1 MKNSLRFVCGLI
13 LLVTLAISCSTE
25 SNTFINRAYH
35 GTTAHYNGYFNA
47 NELIRLGISSYRTT
61 LKEDYYD
68 ILTIDPI
75 PNEKD
80 VLALYPAIDTAI
92 AKCTKVIQNHSMPS
106 NDRPSKKKEEH
117 NPWIDENWLTVGKA
131 SFYRR
136 DYDAAL
142 KNFRFIKKFYKNDP
156 TLYIAELWIAKTNI
170 ELKNYTEAG
179 FNLEKLDKAIEEEE
193 ARKKATKIVKR
204 ITNKF
209 KLGKKH
215 KEGQPAKFPKKIKF
229 DLYKTKATHAL
240 KTNNKE
246 DAINFLKESL
256 KFAKKRKDKARINFI
271 LGQLLESVNNREE
284 SKYHYSRVLKYN
296 ANYELIFAAK
306 IKRAFMGGSLKLR
319 KELMKMLRDPKNA
332 EFKDQI
338 YYALADMEL
347 QNGNIEGGKVNLTL
361 SAFYS
366 TTNTRQKGM
375 AYEKLGNMSFSE
387 RNYISAQ
394 KYYDSCANVIND
406 EYPNVEGIRI
416 KVVKLADLVQAVETA
431 YFEDSVQRIAQLS
444 EKDRVKFIENVIED
458 TKKAIEIR
466 KKQEARRLLELQ
478 KNKSAD
484 QGGGGVNNWYWNNA
498 KLKASGYDEFRRLW
512 GTDREN
518 EDDWRRSEKIVT
530 ASFNENDSIPLDSAI
545 VKIEVKDTL
554 TVEYLMQNIPLTDS
568 LFAASQQRMVE
579 AYYNAGLIYKDQ
591 LNEKTLA
598 ETQFV
603 TVIDKTFENPYTLLS
618 AFQLYKL
625 FETTNENRANE
636 YKNYILNNYPNS
648 DYANFLR
655 DPDYFIK
662 KKEFDKISRDEYLTV
677 LERYNNELYP
687 LVIFKSDEVI
697 NDGANNIFRAKY
709 MLLKAMSIGMI
720 NEDKAEMKPV
730 LEQIVKEYPETEES
744 KRAEELLS
752 IIEKGVSKNEK
763 VDFTKKSIYEYNEN
777 DSYYLLIFLE
787 EKQNSNNEKGNVVD
801 FNREFFSRLNLKV
814 SSKIFGTS
822 QNVIFVEEFEN
833 EDTVEDY
840 LSTFKSTRKHITKL
854 HNNNIIIISKK
865 NLKTL
870 FETQNLTE
878 YETFSLQYF

>member
-1 MKNSLRFVCGLI
+1 
-13 LLVTLAISCSTE
+13 
-25 SNTFINRAYH
+25 
-35 GTTAHYNGYFNA
+35 
-47 NELIRLGISSYRTT
+47 
-61 LKEDYYD
+61 
-68 ILTIDPI
+68 
-75 PNEKD
+75 
-80 VLALYPAIDTAI
+80 
-92 AKCTKVIQNHSMPS
+92 MPS

-156 TLYIAELWIAKTNI
+156 TLYKAELWIAKTNI

-179 FNLEKLDKAIEEEE
+179 FNLEKLDKAIEEEK
-193 ARKKATKIVKR
+193 ARKKATKLVKR

-209 KLGKKH
+209 IISKKK
-215 KEGQPAKFPKKIKF
+215 KEGEPAKFPKKIKF
-229 DLYKTKATHAL
+229 DLQKTKADLAL

-246 DAINFLKESL
+246 DAISFLKESL
-256 KFAKKRKDKARINFI
+256 KYAKKKQDKARVNFI
-271 LGQLLESVNNREE
+271 LGQLLESVNKREE
-284 SKYHYSRVLKYN
+284 AKYHYSRVLKYN
-296 ANYELIFAAK
+296 SNYELIFAAK

-347 QNGNIEGGKVNLTL
+347 QNGNINEGKVNLTL

-387 RNYISAQ
+387 RNYVTAQ

-406 EYPNVEGIRI
+406 EYPNAEGIRI
-416 KVVKLADLVQAVETA
+416 KVVKLADLVKAVETA
-431 YFEDSVQRIAQLS
+431 YFEDSVQRIAKLS
-444 EKDRVKFIENVIED
+444 EEDRIAFIENVIVE

-478 KNKSAD
+478 KNQAVEQS
-484 QGGGGVNNWYWNNA
+484 GGGVNNWYWNNA

-512 GTDREN
+512 GSDREN
-518 EDDWRRSEKIVT
+518 EDDWRRSQKIVV
-530 ASFNENDSIPLDSAI
+530 ASFTENDSIPLDSTM
-545 VKIEVKDTL
+545 VKKEVKDTL
-554 TVEYLMQNIPLTDS
+554 TVDYLIKRIPLTDS
-568 LFAASQQRMVE
+568 LFAASQQKMVE
-579 AYYNAGLIYKDQ
+579 AYYNAGIIYKDQ
-591 LNEKTLA
+591 LNEKSLA
-598 ETQFV
+598 ETQFL
-603 TVIDKTFENPYTLLS
+603 TVLDKTFENPFTLLS

-625 FETTNENRANE
+625 FEEKDENKANE
-636 YKNYILNNYPNS
+636 YKNYIFNNYPNS

-655 DPDYFIK
+655 DPDFFIK
-662 KKEFDKISRDEYLTV
+662 KKELDKIALDEYLLV

-687 LVIFKSDEVI
+687 LVMLKADNII
-697 NDGANNIFRAKY
+697 NNEKENIFRPKY
-709 MLLKAMSIGMI
+709 MLLKAMSIGMTS
-720 NEDKAEMKPV
+720 EDKTLMKPV
-730 LEQIVKEYPETEES
+730 LELIVEQYPKTEES
-744 KRAEELLS
+744 GRAIELLS
-752 IIEKGVSKNEK
+752 IIEKGVSENKE

-777 DSYYLLIFLE
+777 DSYYLLIFLD

-801 FNREFFSRLNLKV
+801 FDREFFSRLQLKV
-814 SSKIFGTS
+814 SSKIFGGS

-833 EDTVEDY
+833 QETVQDY

-854 HNNNIIIISKK
+854 HNNTIIIISKK

-870 FETQNLTE
+870 FKTQNLSE
-878 YETFSLQYF
+878 YESFAIQYF

>member
-1 MKNSLRFVCGLI
+1 MRNFLRFICGVLI
-13 LLVTLAISCSTE
+13 ILIIVSCSTE
-25 SNTFINRAYH
+25 NNTFINRTYH
-35 GTTAHYNGYFNA
+35 GTTARYNGYFNA
-47 NELIRLGISSYRTT
+47 NELIRLGITSYRTT

-68 ILTIDPI
+68 LLPIDPL

-80 VLALYPAIDTAI
+80 VLSLYPAIDTAI
-92 AKCTKVIQNHSMPS
+92 VKCTKVIQNHSMPS

-156 TLYIAELWIAKTNI
+156 TLYKAELWIAKTNI
-170 ELKNYTEAG
+170 ELKKYTEAG

-193 ARKKATKIVKR
+193 ARKKATKLVKR

-209 KLGKKH
+209 ILSKKK
-215 KEGQPAKFPKKIKF
+215 KEGEPAKFPKKIKF
-229 DLYKTKATHAL
+229 DLQKTKAELAL

-246 DAINFLKESL
+246 DAITFLKESL
-256 KFAKKRKDKARINFI
+256 KFAKKKQDKARVNFI

-284 SKYHYSRVLKYN
+284 AKYHYSRVLKYN
-296 ANYELIFAAK
+296 SNYDLIFAAK

-347 QNGNIEGGKVNLTL
+347 QNGNIEEGKVNLTL

-387 RNYISAQ
+387 RNYVTAQ

-406 EYPNVEGIRI
+406 AYPNAEGIRI
-416 KVVKLADLVQAVETA
+416 KVVKLADLVKAVETA

-444 EKDRVKFIENVIED
+444 EKDRIAFIENVIVE

-478 KNKSAD
+478 KNKGAEQS
-484 QGGGGVNNWYWNNA
+484 GGGVNNWYWNNA

-512 GTDREN
+512 GSDREN
-518 EDDWRRSEKIVT
+518 EDDWRRSQKIVVAT
-530 ASFNENDSIPLDSAI
+530 FTENDSIPIDSVM
-545 VKIEVKDTL
+545 VKKEVKDTL
-554 TVEYLMQNIPLTDS
+554 TVDYLIKRIPLTDS
-568 LFAASQQRMVE
+568 LFAASQQKMVE
-579 AYYNAGLIYKDQ
+579 AYYNAGIIYKDQ
-591 LNEKTLA
+591 LNEKSLA
-598 ETQFV
+598 ETQFL
-603 TVIDKTFENPYTLLS
+603 TVLDKTFENPFTLLS

-625 FETTNENRANE
+625 FEEKEENKANE
-636 YKNYILNNYPNS
+636 YKNYILDNYPNS

-662 KKEFDKISRDEYLTV
+662 KKELDKIALDEYLLV

-687 LVIFKSDEVI
+687 LVILK
-697 NDGANNIFRAKY
+697 ANNIINNETENIFRPKY
-709 MLLKAMSIGMI
+709 ILLKAMSIGMTS
-720 NEDKAEMKPV
+720 EDKSKMKPV
-730 LEQIVKEYPETEES
+730 LELIVQNYPKTEES
-744 KRAEELLS
+744 ERALELLS
-752 IIEKGVSKNEK
+752 IIEKGVSENKE

-777 DSYYLLIFLE
+777 DSYYLLIFLD

-801 FNREFFSRLNLKV
+801 FDREFFSRLKLKV
-814 SSKIFGTS
+814 SSKIFGGS

-833 EDTVEDY
+833 QEIVQEY

-854 HNNNIIIISKK
+854 HNNTIIIISKK

-870 FETQNLTE
+870 FETQNLSE
-878 YETFSLQYF
+878 YETFSIQYF

>member
-1 MKNSLRFVCGLI
+1 MRNFLRFVCGVLLI
-13 LLVTLAISCSTE
+13 LIIVSCSTE
-25 SNTFINRAYH
+25 SNTFINRTYH
-35 GTTAHYNGYFNA
+35 GTTARYNGYFNA
-47 NELIRLGISSYRTT
+47 NELIRLGITSYRTT

-68 ILTIDPI
+68 LLPIDPL

-80 VLALYPAIDTAI
+80 VLSLYPAIDTAI

-117 NPWIDENWLTVGKA
+117 NPWIDENWLTVGKS

-156 TLYIAELWIAKTNI
+156 TLYKAELWIAKTNI

-193 ARKKATKIVKR
+193 ARKKATKLVKR

-209 KLGKKH
+209 IISKKK
-215 KEGQPAKFPKKIKF
+215 KEGEPAKFPKKIKF
-229 DLYKTKATHAL
+229 DLQKTKADLAL

-246 DAINFLKESL
+246 DAISFLKESL
-256 KFAKKRKDKARINFI
+256 KYAKKKQDKARVNFI
-271 LGQLLESVNNREE
+271 LGQLLESVNKREE
-284 SKYHYSRVLKYN
+284 AKYHYSRVLKYN
-296 ANYELIFAAK
+296 SNYELIFAAK

-347 QNGNIEGGKVNLTL
+347 QNGNINEGKVNLTL

-387 RNYISAQ
+387 RNYVTAQ

-406 EYPNVEGIRI
+406 EYPNAEGIRI
-416 KVVKLADLVQAVETA
+416 KVVKLADLVKAVETA
-431 YFEDSVQRIAQLS
+431 YFEDSVQRIAKLS
-444 EKDRVKFIENVIED
+444 EKDRIAFIENVIVE

-478 KNKSAD
+478 KNQAVEQS
-484 QGGGGVNNWYWNNA
+484 GGGVNNWYWNNA

-512 GTDREN
+512 GSDREN
-518 EDDWRRSEKIVT
+518 EDDWRRSQKIVV
-530 ASFNENDSIPLDSAI
+530 ASFTENDSIPLDSAM
-545 VKIEVKDTL
+545 VKKEVKDTL
-554 TVEYLMQNIPLTDS
+554 TVDYLIKRIPLTDS
-568 LFAASQQRMVE
+568 LFAASQQKMVE
-579 AYYNAGLIYKDQ
+579 AYYNAGIIYKDQ
-591 LNEKTLA
+591 LNEKSLA
-598 ETQFV
+598 ETQFL
-603 TVIDKTFENPYTLLS
+603 TVLDKTFENPFTLLS

-625 FETTNENRANE
+625 FEEKDENKANE
-636 YKNYILNNYPNS
+636 YKNYIFNNYPNS

-655 DPDYFIK
+655 DPDFFIK
-662 KKEFDKISRDEYLTV
+662 KKELDKIALDEYLLV

-687 LVIFKSDEVI
+687 LVMLKADNIINNEKENIFKP
-697 NDGANNIFRAKY
+697 KY
-709 MLLKAMSIGMI
+709 MLLKAMSIGMTS
-720 NEDKAEMKPV
+720 EDKTLMKPL
-730 LEQIVKEYPETEES
+730 LELIVEQYPKTEES
-744 KRAEELLS
+744 ERAIELLS
-752 IIEKGVSKNEK
+752 IIEKGVSENKE

-777 DSYYLLIFLE
+777 DSYYLLIFLD

-801 FNREFFSRLNLKV
+801 FDREFFSRLQLKV
-814 SSKIFGTS
+814 SSKIFGGS

-833 EDTVEDY
+833 QETVQDY

-870 FETQNLTE
+870 FKTQNLSE
-878 YETFSLQYF
+878 YESFAIQYF

>member
-1 MKNSLRFVCGLI
+1 MRNFLRFVYGV
-13 LLVTLAISCSTE
+13 LLTTTLFSCSTE
-25 SNTFINRAYH
+25 NNTFINRTYH
-35 GTTAHYNGYFNA
+35 GTSARYNGYFNA
-47 NELIRLGISSYRTT
+47 NELIRLGITSYRTT

-68 ILTIDPI
+68 LLPIDPL

-80 VLALYPAIDTAI
+80 VLSLYPAIDTAI

-156 TLYIAELWIAKTNI
+156 TLYKAELWIAKTNI

-193 ARKKATKIVKR
+193 ARKKATKLVKR

-209 KLGKKH
+209 ILSKKK
-215 KEGQPAKFPKKIKF
+215 KEGEPAKFPKKIKF
-229 DLYKTKATHAL
+229 DLHKTKAELAL
-240 KTNNKE
+240 NTNNKE
-246 DAINFLKESL
+246 DAITFLKESL
-256 KFAKKRKDKARINFI
+256 KCARTKQDKARVNFI

-284 SKYHYSRVLKYN
+284 AKYHYSRVLKYN
-296 ANYELIFAAK
+296 SNYELIFAAK

-387 RNYISAQ
+387 RNYVTAQ

-406 EYPNVEGIRI
+406 TYPNAEGIRI
-416 KVVKLADLVQAVETA
+416 KVVKLADLVKAVETA

-444 EKDRVKFIENVIED
+444 EKDRITFIENVIVE

-466 KKQEARRLLELQ
+466 KQQEARRLLELQ
-478 KNKSAD
+478 KNKGVEQS
-484 QGGGGVNNWYWNNA
+484 GGGVNNWYWNNA

-512 GTDREN
+512 GSDREN
-518 EDDWRRSEKIVT
+518 EDDWRRSQKIVVAT
-530 ASFNENDSIPLDSAI
+530 FTENDSIPMDSAM
-545 VKIEVKDTL
+545 VKKEVKDTL
-554 TVEYLMQNIPLTDS
+554 TVDYLIKRIPLTDS
-568 LFAASQQRMVE
+568 LFAASQQKMVE
-579 AYYNAGLIYKDQ
+579 AYYNAGIIYKDQ
-591 LNEKTLA
+591 LNEKSLA
-598 ETQFV
+598 ETQFL
-603 TVIDKTFENPYTLLS
+603 TVLEKTFKNPFTLLS

-625 FETTNENRANE
+625 FEEKEESKANE

-648 DYANFLR
+648 DYTYFLR

-662 KKEFDKISRDEYLTV
+662 KKELDKIALDEYLLV

-687 LVIFKSDEVI
+687 LVILKADNVI
-697 NDGANNIFRAKY
+697 NNERKNIFRPKY
-709 MLLKAMSIGMI
+709 MLLKAMSIGMT
-720 NEDKAEMKPV
+720 NDDKTQMESV
-730 LEQIVKEYPETEES
+730 LELIVKQYPKTEES
-744 KRAEELLS
+744 ERALELLS
-752 IIEKGVSKNEK
+752 IIEKGVSENKE

-777 DSYYLLIFLE
+777 DSYYLLIFLD

-801 FNREFFSRLNLKV
+801 FDREFFSRLKLKV
-814 SSKIFGTS
+814 SSKIFGGS

-833 EDTVEDY
+833 QETVQEY

-854 HNNNIIIISKK
+854 HNNTIIIISKK

-870 FETQNLTE
+870 FETQNLSE
-878 YETFSLQYF
+878 YETFSIQNF

>member
-215 KEGQPAKFPKKIKF
+215 KEGRPAKFPKKIIF

-284 SKYHYSRVLKYN
+284 AKYHYSRVLKYN

-484 QGGGGVNNWYWNNA
+484 QGVGGVNNWYWNNA

-554 TVEYLMQNIPLTDS
+554 TVEHLMKNVPLTDS
-568 LFAASQQRMVE
+568 LFAVSQQRMVE

-598 ETQFV
+598 ETQFI

-662 KKEFDKISRDEYLTV
+662 KKEIDKISRDEYLTV

-709 MLLKAMSIGMI
+709 MLLKAMSIGMM

>member
-1 MKNSLRFVCGLI
+1 MRNFLRFVCGVLLI
-13 LLVTLAISCSTE
+13 LIIVSCSTE
-25 SNTFINRAYH
+25 NNTFINRTYH
-35 GTTAHYNGYFNA
+35 GTTARYNGYFNA
-47 NELIRLGISSYRTT
+47 NELIRLGITSYRTT

-68 ILTIDPI
+68 LLPIDPL

-80 VLALYPAIDTAI
+80 VLSLYPAIDTAI

-156 TLYIAELWIAKTNI
+156 TLYKAELWIAKTNI

-193 ARKKATKIVKR
+193 ARKKATKLVKR

-209 KLGKKH
+209 IISKKK
-215 KEGQPAKFPKKIKF
+215 KEGEPAKFPKKIKF
-229 DLYKTKATHAL
+229 DLQKTKANLAL

-246 DAINFLKESL
+246 DAISFLKESL
-256 KFAKKRKDKARINFI
+256 KYAKKKQDKARVNFI
-271 LGQLLESVNNREE
+271 LGQLLESVNKREE
-284 SKYHYSRVLKYN
+284 AKYHYSRVLKYN
-296 ANYELIFAAK
+296 SNYELIFAAK

-347 QNGNIEGGKVNLTL
+347 QNGNINEGKVNLTL

-387 RNYISAQ
+387 RNYVTAQ

-406 EYPNVEGIRI
+406 EYPNAEGIRI
-416 KVVKLADLVQAVETA
+416 KVVKLADLVKAVETA
-431 YFEDSVQRIAQLS
+431 YFEDSVQRIAKLS
-444 EKDRVKFIENVIED
+444 EEDRIAFIENVIVE

-478 KNKSAD
+478 KNQAVEQS
-484 QGGGGVNNWYWNNA
+484 GGGVNNWYWNNA

-512 GTDREN
+512 GSDREN
-518 EDDWRRSEKIVT
+518 EDDWRRSQKIVV
-530 ASFNENDSIPLDSAI
+530 ASFTENDSIPLDSVM
-545 VKIEVKDTL
+545 VKKEVKDTL
-554 TVEYLMQNIPLTDS
+554 TVDYLIKRIPLTDS
-568 LFAASQQRMVE
+568 LFAASQQKMVE
-579 AYYNAGLIYKDQ
+579 AYYNAGIIYKDQ
-591 LNEKTLA
+591 LNEKSLA
-598 ETQFV
+598 ETQFL
-603 TVIDKTFENPYTLLS
+603 TVLDKTFENPFTLLS

-625 FETTNENRANE
+625 FEEKDENKANE
-636 YKNYILNNYPNS
+636 YKNYIFNNYPNS

-655 DPDYFIK
+655 DPDFFIK
-662 KKEFDKISRDEYLTV
+662 KKELDKIALDEYLLV

-687 LVIFKSDEVI
+687 LVMLKADNII
-697 NDGANNIFRAKY
+697 NNEKENIFRPKY
-709 MLLKAMSIGMI
+709 MLLKAMSIGMTS
-720 NEDKAEMKPV
+720 EDKTLMKPV
-730 LEQIVKEYPETEES
+730 LELIVEQYPKTEES
-744 KRAEELLS
+744 ERAIELLS
-752 IIEKGVSKNEK
+752 IIEKGVSENKE

-777 DSYYLLIFLE
+777 DSYYLLIFLD

-801 FNREFFSRLNLKV
+801 FDREFFSRLQLKV
-814 SSKIFGTS
+814 SSKIFGGS

-833 EDTVEDY
+833 QETVQDY

-854 HNNNIIIISKK
+854 HNNTIIIISKK

-870 FETQNLTE
+870 FKTQNLSE
-878 YETFSLQYF
+878 YESFAIQYF

>member
-1 MKNSLRFVCGLI
+1 MRNFLRFVCGVLLI
-13 LLVTLAISCSTE
+13 LIIVSCSTE
-25 SNTFINRAYH
+25 NNTFINRTYH
-35 GTTAHYNGYFNA
+35 GTTARYNGYFNA
-47 NELIRLGISSYRTT
+47 NELIRLGITSYRTT

-68 ILTIDPI
+68 LLPIDPL

-80 VLALYPAIDTAI
+80 VLSLYPAIDTAI

-156 TLYIAELWIAKTNI
+156 TLYKAELWIAKTNI

-193 ARKKATKIVKR
+193 ARKKATKLVKR

-209 KLGKKH
+209 IISKKK
-215 KEGQPAKFPKKIKF
+215 KEGEPAKFPKKIKF
-229 DLYKTKATHAL
+229 DLQKTKADLAL

-246 DAINFLKESL
+246 DAISFLKESL
-256 KFAKKRKDKARINFI
+256 KYAKKKQDKARVNFI
-271 LGQLLESVNNREE
+271 LGQLLESVNKREE
-284 SKYHYSRVLKYN
+284 AKYHYSRVLKYN
-296 ANYELIFAAK
+296 SNYELIFAAK

-347 QNGNIEGGKVNLTL
+347 QNGNINEGKVNLTL

-387 RNYISAQ
+387 RNYVTAQ

-406 EYPNVEGIRI
+406 EYPNAEGIRI
-416 KVVKLADLVQAVETA
+416 KVVKLADLVKAVETA
-431 YFEDSVQRIAQLS
+431 YFEDSVQRIAKLS
-444 EKDRVKFIENVIED
+444 EEDRIAFIENVIVE

-478 KNKSAD
+478 KNQAVEQS
-484 QGGGGVNNWYWNNA
+484 GGGVNNWYWNNA

-512 GTDREN
+512 GSDREN
-518 EDDWRRSEKIVT
+518 EDDWRRSQKIVV
-530 ASFNENDSIPLDSAI
+530 ASFTENDSIPLDSAM
-545 VKIEVKDTL
+545 VKKEVKDTL
-554 TVEYLMQNIPLTDS
+554 TFDYLIKRIPLTDS
-568 LFAASQQRMVE
+568 LFAASQQKMVE
-579 AYYNAGLIYKDQ
+579 AYYNAGIIYKDQ
-591 LNEKTLA
+591 LNEKSLA
-598 ETQFV
+598 ETQFL
-603 TVIDKTFENPYTLLS
+603 TVLDKTFENPFTLLS

-625 FETTNENRANE
+625 FEEKDENKANE
-636 YKNYILNNYPNS
+636 YKNYIFNNYPNS

-655 DPDYFIK
+655 DPDFFIK
-662 KKEFDKISRDEYLTV
+662 KKELDKIALDEYLLV

-687 LVIFKSDEVI
+687 LVMLKADNII
-697 NDGANNIFRAKY
+697 NNEKENIFRPKY
-709 MLLKAMSIGMI
+709 MLLKAMSIGMTS
-720 NEDKAEMKPV
+720 EDKTLMKPL
-730 LEQIVKEYPETEES
+730 LELIVEQYPKTEES
-744 KRAEELLS
+744 ERAIELLS
-752 IIEKGVSKNEK
+752 IIEKGVSENKE

-777 DSYYLLIFLE
+777 DSYYLLIFLD

-801 FNREFFSRLNLKV
+801 FDREFFSRLQLKV
-814 SSKIFGTS
+814 SSKIFGGS

-833 EDTVEDY
+833 QETVQDY

-870 FETQNLTE
+870 FKTQNLSE
-878 YETFSLQYF
+878 YESFAIQYF

>member
-1 MKNSLRFVCGLI
+1 MRNFLRFVCGVLLI
-13 LLVTLAISCSTE
+13 LIIVSCSTE
-25 SNTFINRAYH
+25 NNTFINRTYH
-35 GTTAHYNGYFNA
+35 GTTARYNGYFNA
-47 NELIRLGISSYRTT
+47 NELIRLGITSYRTT

-68 ILTIDPI
+68 LLPIDPL

-80 VLALYPAIDTAI
+80 VLSLYPAIDTAI

-156 TLYIAELWIAKTNI
+156 TLYKAELWIAKTNI

-193 ARKKATKIVKR
+193 ARKKATKLVKR

-209 KLGKKH
+209 IISKKK
-215 KEGQPAKFPKKIKF
+215 KEGEPAKFPKKIKF
-229 DLYKTKATHAL
+229 DLQKTKANLAL

-246 DAINFLKESL
+246 DAISFLKESL
-256 KFAKKRKDKARINFI
+256 KYAKKKQDKARVNFI
-271 LGQLLESVNNREE
+271 LGQLLESVNKREE
-284 SKYHYSRVLKYN
+284 AKYHYSRVLKYN
-296 ANYELIFAAK
+296 SNYELIFAAK

-347 QNGNIEGGKVNLTL
+347 QNGNINEGKVNLTL

-387 RNYISAQ
+387 RNYVTAQ

-406 EYPNVEGIRI
+406 EYPNAEGIRI
-416 KVVKLADLVQAVETA
+416 KVVKLADLVKAVETA
-431 YFEDSVQRIAQLS
+431 YFEDSVQRIAKLS
-444 EKDRVKFIENVIED
+444 EEDRIAFIENVIVE

-478 KNKSAD
+478 KNQAVEQS
-484 QGGGGVNNWYWNNA
+484 GGGVNNWYWNNA

-512 GTDREN
+512 GSDREN
-518 EDDWRRSEKIVT
+518 EDDWRRSQKIVV
-530 ASFNENDSIPLDSAI
+530 ASFTENDSIPLDSAM
-545 VKIEVKDTL
+545 VKKEVKDTL
-554 TVEYLMQNIPLTDS
+554 TVDYLIKRIPLTDS
-568 LFAASQQRMVE
+568 LFAASQQKMVE
-579 AYYNAGLIYKDQ
+579 AYYNAGIIYKDQ
-591 LNEKTLA
+591 LNEKSLA
-598 ETQFV
+598 ETQFL
-603 TVIDKTFENPYTLLS
+603 TVLDKTFENPFTLLS

-625 FETTNENRANE
+625 FEEKDENKANE
-636 YKNYILNNYPNS
+636 YKNYIFNNYPNS

-655 DPDYFIK
+655 DPDFFIK
-662 KKEFDKISRDEYLTV
+662 KKELDKIALDEYLLV

-687 LVIFKSDEVI
+687 LVMLKADNII
-697 NDGANNIFRAKY
+697 NNEKENIFRPKY
-709 MLLKAMSIGMI
+709 MLLKAMSIGMTS
-720 NEDKAEMKPV
+720 EDKTLMKPV
-730 LEQIVKEYPETEES
+730 LELIVEQYPKTEES
-744 KRAEELLS
+744 ERAIELLS
-752 IIEKGVSKNEK
+752 IIEKGVSENKE

-777 DSYYLLIFLE
+777 DSYYLLIFLD

-801 FNREFFSRLNLKV
+801 FDREFFSRLQLKV
-814 SSKIFGTS
+814 SSKIFGGS

-833 EDTVEDY
+833 QETVQDY

-854 HNNNIIIISKK
+854 HNNTIIIISKK

-870 FETQNLTE
+870 FKTQNLSE
-878 YETFSLQYF
+878 YESFAIQYF

>member
-1 MKNSLRFVCGLI
+1 MRNFLRFVCGVLLI
-13 LLVTLAISCSTE
+13 LIIVSCSTE
-25 SNTFINRAYH
+25 SNTFINRTYH
-35 GTTAHYNGYFNA
+35 GTTARYNGYFNA
-47 NELIRLGISSYRTT
+47 NELIRLGITSYRTT

-68 ILTIDPI
+68 LLPIDPL

-80 VLALYPAIDTAI
+80 VLSLYPAIDTAI

-156 TLYIAELWIAKTNI
+156 TLYKAELWIAKTNI

-193 ARKKATKIVKR
+193 ARKKATKLVKR

-209 KLGKKH
+209 IISKKK
-215 KEGQPAKFPKKIKF
+215 KEGEPAKFPKKIKF
-229 DLYKTKATHAL
+229 DLQKTKADLAL

-246 DAINFLKESL
+246 DAISFLKESL
-256 KFAKKRKDKARINFI
+256 KYAKKKQDKARVNFI
-271 LGQLLESVNNREE
+271 LGQLLESVNKREE
-284 SKYHYSRVLKYN
+284 AKYHYSRVLKYN
-296 ANYELIFAAK
+296 SNYELIFAAK

-347 QNGNIEGGKVNLTL
+347 QNGNINEGKVNLTL

-387 RNYISAQ
+387 RNYVTAQ

-406 EYPNVEGIRI
+406 EYPNAEGIRI
-416 KVVKLADLVQAVETA
+416 KVVKLADLVKAVETA
-431 YFEDSVQRIAQLS
+431 YFEDSVQRIAKLS
-444 EKDRVKFIENVIED
+444 EKDRIAFIENVIVE

-478 KNKSAD
+478 KNQAVEQS
-484 QGGGGVNNWYWNNA
+484 GGGVNNWYWNNA

-512 GTDREN
+512 GSDREN
-518 EDDWRRSEKIVT
+518 EDDWRRSQKIVV
-530 ASFNENDSIPLDSAI
+530 ASFTENDSIPLDSAM
-545 VKIEVKDTL
+545 VKKEVKDTL
-554 TVEYLMQNIPLTDS
+554 TVDYLIKRIPLTDS
-568 LFAASQQRMVE
+568 LFAASQQKMVE
-579 AYYNAGLIYKDQ
+579 AYYNAGIIYKDQ
-591 LNEKTLA
+591 LNEKSLA
-598 ETQFV
+598 ETQFL
-603 TVIDKTFENPYTLLS
+603 TVLDKTFENPFTLLS

-625 FETTNENRANE
+625 FEEKDENKANE
-636 YKNYILNNYPNS
+636 YKNYIFNNYPNS

-655 DPDYFIK
+655 DPDFFIK
-662 KKEFDKISRDEYLTV
+662 KKELDKIALDEYLLV

-687 LVIFKSDEVI
+687 LVMLKADNIINNEKENIFKP
-697 NDGANNIFRAKY
+697 KY
-709 MLLKAMSIGMI
+709 MLLKAMSIGMTS
-720 NEDKAEMKPV
+720 EDKTLMKPL
-730 LEQIVKEYPETEES
+730 LELIVEQYPKTEES
-744 KRAEELLS
+744 ERAIELLS
-752 IIEKGVSKNEK
+752 IIEKGVSENKE

-777 DSYYLLIFLE
+777 DSYYLLIFLD

-801 FNREFFSRLNLKV
+801 FDREFFSRLQLKV
-814 SSKIFGTS
+814 SSKIFGGS

-833 EDTVEDY
+833 QETVQDY

-870 FETQNLTE
+870 FKTQNLSE
-878 YETFSLQYF
+878 YESFAIQYF

>member
-1 MKNSLRFVCGLI
+1 MRNFLRFVCGVLLI
-13 LLVTLAISCSTE
+13 LIIVSCSTE
-25 SNTFINRAYH
+25 SNTFINRTYH
-35 GTTAHYNGYFNA
+35 GTTARYNGYFNA
-47 NELIRLGISSYRTT
+47 NELIRLGITSYRTT

-68 ILTIDPI
+68 LLPIDPL

-80 VLALYPAIDTAI
+80 VLSLYPAIDTAI

-117 NPWIDENWLTVGKA
+117 NPWIDENWLTVGKS

-156 TLYIAELWIAKTNI
+156 TLYKAELWIAKTNI

-193 ARKKATKIVKR
+193 ARKKATKLVKR

-209 KLGKKH
+209 IISKKK
-215 KEGQPAKFPKKIKF
+215 KEGEPAKFPKKIKF
-229 DLYKTKATHAL
+229 DLQKTKADLAL

-246 DAINFLKESL
+246 DAISFLKESL
-256 KFAKKRKDKARINFI
+256 KYAKKKQDKARVNFI
-271 LGQLLESVNNREE
+271 LGQLLESVNKREE
-284 SKYHYSRVLKYN
+284 AKYHYSRVLKYN
-296 ANYELIFAAK
+296 SNYELIFAAK

-347 QNGNIEGGKVNLTL
+347 QNGNINEGKVNLTL

-387 RNYISAQ
+387 RNYVTAQ

-406 EYPNVEGIRI
+406 EYPNAEGIRI
-416 KVVKLADLVQAVETA
+416 KVVKLADLVKAVETA
-431 YFEDSVQRIAQLS
+431 YFEDSVQRIAKLS
-444 EKDRVKFIENVIED
+444 EKDRIAFIENVIVE

-478 KNKSAD
+478 KNQAVEQS
-484 QGGGGVNNWYWNNA
+484 GGGVNNWYWNNA

-512 GTDREN
+512 GSDREN
-518 EDDWRRSEKIVT
+518 EDDWRRSQKIVV
-530 ASFNENDSIPLDSAI
+530 ASFTENDSIPLDSAM
-545 VKIEVKDTL
+545 VKKEVKDTL
-554 TVEYLMQNIPLTDS
+554 TVDYLIKRIPLTDS
-568 LFAASQQRMVE
+568 LFAASQQKMVE
-579 AYYNAGLIYKDQ
+579 AYYNAGIIYKDQ
-591 LNEKTLA
+591 LNEKSLA
-598 ETQFV
+598 KTQFL
-603 TVIDKTFENPYTLLS
+603 TVLDKTFENPFTLLS

-625 FETTNENRANE
+625 FEEKDENKANE
-636 YKNYILNNYPNS
+636 YKNYIFNNYPNS

-655 DPDYFIK
+655 DPDFFIK
-662 KKEFDKISRDEYLTV
+662 KKELDKIALDEYLLV

-687 LVIFKSDEVI
+687 LVMLKADNII
-697 NDGANNIFRAKY
+697 NNEKENIFRPKY
-709 MLLKAMSIGMI
+709 MLLKAMSIGMTS
-720 NEDKAEMKPV
+720 EDKTLMKPL
-730 LEQIVKEYPETEES
+730 LELIVEQYPKTEES
-744 KRAEELLS
+744 ERAIELLS
-752 IIEKGVSKNEK
+752 IIEKGVSENKE

-777 DSYYLLIFLE
+777 DSYYLLIFLD

-801 FNREFFSRLNLKV
+801 FDREFFSRLQLKV
-814 SSKIFGTS
+814 SSKIFGGS

-833 EDTVEDY
+833 QETVQDY

-870 FETQNLTE
+870 FKTQNLSE
-878 YETFSLQYF
+878 YESFAIQYF

>member
-1 MKNSLRFVCGLI
+1 MRNFLRFICGVLI
-13 LLVTLAISCSTE
+13 ILIIVSCSTE
-25 SNTFINRAYH
+25 NNTFINRTYH
-35 GTTAHYNGYFNA
+35 GTTARYNGYFNA
-47 NELIRLGISSYRTT
+47 NELIRLGITSYRTT

-68 ILTIDPI
+68 LLPIDPL

-80 VLALYPAIDTAI
+80 VLSLYPAIDTAI

-156 TLYIAELWIAKTNI
+156 TLYKAELWIAKTNI
-170 ELKNYTEAG
+170 ELKKYTEAG

-193 ARKKATKIVKR
+193 ARKKATKLVKR

-209 KLGKKH
+209 ILSKKK
-215 KEGQPAKFPKKIKF
+215 KEGEPAKFPKKIKF
-229 DLYKTKATHAL
+229 DLQKTKAELAL

-246 DAINFLKESL
+246 DAITFLKESL
-256 KFAKKRKDKARINFI
+256 KFAKKKQDKARVNFI

-284 SKYHYSRVLKYN
+284 AKYHYSRVLKYN
-296 ANYELIFAAK
+296 SNYDLIFAAK

-332 EFKDQI
+332 AFKDQI

-347 QNGNIEGGKVNLTL
+347 QNGNIEEGKVNLTL

-387 RNYISAQ
+387 RNYVTAQ

-406 EYPNVEGIRI
+406 AYPNAEGIRI
-416 KVVKLADLVQAVETA
+416 KVVKLADLVKAVETA

-444 EKDRVKFIENVIED
+444 EKDRITFIENVIVE

-466 KKQEARRLLELQ
+466 KQQEARRLLELQ
-478 KNKSAD
+478 KNKGVEQS
-484 QGGGGVNNWYWNNA
+484 GGGVNNWYWNNA

-512 GTDREN
+512 GSDREN
-518 EDDWRRSEKIVT
+518 EDDWRRSQKIVVAT
-530 ASFNENDSIPLDSAI
+530 FTENDSIPMDSAM
-545 VKIEVKDTL
+545 VKKEVKDTL
-554 TVEYLMQNIPLTDS
+554 TVEYLIKRIPLTDS
-568 LFAASQQRMVE
+568 LFAASQQKMVE
-579 AYYNAGLIYKDQ
+579 AYYNAGIIYKDQ
-591 LNEKTLA
+591 LNEKLLA
-598 ETQFV
+598 EIQFL
-603 TVIDKTFENPYTLLS
+603 TVLEKTFKNPFTLLS

-625 FETTNENRANE
+625 FEEKEESKANE

-662 KKEFDKISRDEYLTV
+662 KKELDKIALDEYLLV

-687 LVIFKSDEVI
+687 LVILKADNVI
-697 NDGANNIFRAKY
+697 NNERKNIFRPKY
-709 MLLKAMSIGMI
+709 ILLKAMSIGMTS
-720 NEDKAEMKPV
+720 EDKSKMKPV
-730 LEQIVKEYPETEES
+730 LELIVQNYPKTEES
-744 KRAEELLS
+744 ERALELLS
-752 IIEKGVSKNEK
+752 IIEKGVSENKE

-777 DSYYLLIFLE
+777 DSYYLLIFLD

-801 FNREFFSRLNLKV
+801 FDREFFSRLKLKV
-814 SSKIFGTS
+814 SSKIFGGS
-822 QNVIFVEEFEN
+822 QNVIFVEGFEN
-833 EDTVEDY
+833 QETVQEY

-854 HNNNIIIISKK
+854 HNNTIIIISKK

-870 FETQNLTE
+870 FETQNLSE
-878 YETFSLQYF
+878 YETFSIQYF

>member
-1 MKNSLRFVCGLI
+1 MRNFLRFVCGVLLI
-13 LLVTLAISCSTE
+13 LIIVSCSTE
-25 SNTFINRAYH
+25 SNTFINRTYH
-35 GTTAHYNGYFNA
+35 GTTARYNGYFNA
-47 NELIRLGISSYRTT
+47 NELIRLGITSYRTT

-68 ILTIDPI
+68 LLPIDPL

-80 VLALYPAIDTAI
+80 VLSLYPAIDTAI

-117 NPWIDENWLTVGKA
+117 NPWIDENWLTVGKS

-156 TLYIAELWIAKTNI
+156 TLYKAELWIAKTNI

-193 ARKKATKIVKR
+193 ARKKATKLVKR

-209 KLGKKH
+209 IISKKK
-215 KEGQPAKFPKKIKF
+215 KEGEPAKFPKKIKF
-229 DLYKTKATHAL
+229 DLQKTKADLAL

-246 DAINFLKESL
+246 DAISFLKESL
-256 KFAKKRKDKARINFI
+256 KYAKKKQDKARVNFI
-271 LGQLLESVNNREE
+271 LGQLLESVNKREE
-284 SKYHYSRVLKYN
+284 AKYHYSRVLKYN
-296 ANYELIFAAK
+296 SNYELIFAAK

-347 QNGNIEGGKVNLTL
+347 QNGNINEGKVNLTL

-387 RNYISAQ
+387 RNYVTAQ

-406 EYPNVEGIRI
+406 EYPNAEGIRI
-416 KVVKLADLVQAVETA
+416 KVVKLADLVKAVETA
-431 YFEDSVQRIAQLS
+431 YFEDSVQRIAKLS
-444 EKDRVKFIENVIED
+444 EKDRIAFIENVIVE

-478 KNKSAD
+478 KNQAVEQS
-484 QGGGGVNNWYWNNA
+484 GGGVNNWYWNNA

-512 GTDREN
+512 GSDREN
-518 EDDWRRSEKIVT
+518 EDDWRRSQKIVV
-530 ASFNENDSIPLDSAI
+530 ASFTENDSIPLDSAM
-545 VKIEVKDTL
+545 VKKEVKDTL
-554 TVEYLMQNIPLTDS
+554 TVDYLIKRIPLTDS
-568 LFAASQQRMVE
+568 LFAASQQKMVE
-579 AYYNAGLIYKDQ
+579 AYYNAGIIYKDQ
-591 LNEKTLA
+591 LNEKSLA
-598 ETQFV
+598 KTQFL
-603 TVIDKTFENPYTLLS
+603 TVLDKTFENPFTLLS

-625 FETTNENRANE
+625 FEEKDENKANE
-636 YKNYILNNYPNS
+636 YKNYIFNNYPNS

-655 DPDYFIK
+655 DPDFFIK
-662 KKEFDKISRDEYLTV
+662 KKELDKIALDEYLLV

-687 LVIFKSDEVI
+687 LVMLKADNIINNEKENIFKP
-697 NDGANNIFRAKY
+697 KY
-709 MLLKAMSIGMI
+709 MLLKAMSIGMTS
-720 NEDKAEMKPV
+720 EDKTLMKPL
-730 LEQIVKEYPETEES
+730 LELIVEQYPKTEES
-744 KRAEELLS
+744 ERAIELLS
-752 IIEKGVSKNEK
+752 IIEKGVSENKE

-777 DSYYLLIFLE
+777 DSYYLLIFLD

-801 FNREFFSRLNLKV
+801 FDREFFSRLQLKV
-814 SSKIFGTS
+814 SSKIFGGS

-833 EDTVEDY
+833 QETVQDY

-870 FETQNLTE
+870 FKTQNLSE
-878 YETFSLQYF
+878 YESFAIQYF

>member
-1 MKNSLRFVCGLI
+1 MRNFLRFVCGVLLI
-13 LLVTLAISCSTE
+13 LIIVSCSTE
-25 SNTFINRAYH
+25 NNTFINRTYH
-35 GTTAHYNGYFNA
+35 GTTARYNGYFNA
-47 NELIRLGISSYRTT
+47 NELIRLGIASYRTT

-68 ILTIDPI
+68 LLPIDPL

-80 VLALYPAIDTAI
+80 VLSLYPAIDTAI

-156 TLYIAELWIAKTNI
+156 TLYKAELWIAKTNI

-179 FNLEKLDKAIEEEE
+179 FNLEKLDKAIEEEK
-193 ARKKATKIVKR
+193 ARKKATKLVKR

-209 KLGKKH
+209 IISKKK
-215 KEGQPAKFPKKIKF
+215 KEGEPAKFPKKIKF
-229 DLYKTKATHAL
+229 DLQKTKADLAL

-246 DAINFLKESL
+246 DAISFLKESL
-256 KFAKKRKDKARINFI
+256 KYAKKKQDKARVNFI

-284 SKYHYSRVLKYN
+284 AKYHYSRVLKYN
-296 ANYELIFAAK
+296 SNYELIFAAK

-347 QNGNIEGGKVNLTL
+347 QNGNINEGKVNLTL

-387 RNYISAQ
+387 RNYVTAQ

-406 EYPNVEGIRI
+406 EYPNAEGIRI
-416 KVVKLADLVQAVETA
+416 KVVKLADLVKAVETA
-431 YFEDSVQRIAQLS
+431 YFEDSVQRIAKLS
-444 EKDRVKFIENVIED
+444 EEDRIAFIENVIVE

-478 KNKSAD
+478 KNQAVEQS
-484 QGGGGVNNWYWNNA
+484 GGGVNNWYWNNA

-512 GTDREN
+512 GSDREN
-518 EDDWRRSEKIVT
+518 EDDWRRSQKIVV
-530 ASFNENDSIPLDSAI
+530 ASFTENDSIPLDSAM
-545 VKIEVKDTL
+545 VKKEVKDTL
-554 TVEYLMQNIPLTDS
+554 TVDYLIKRIPLTDS
-568 LFAASQQRMVE
+568 LFAASQQKMVE
-579 AYYNAGLIYKDQ
+579 AYYNAGIIYKDQ
-591 LNEKTLA
+591 LNEKSLA
-598 ETQFV
+598 ETQFL
-603 TVIDKTFENPYTLLS
+603 TVLDKTFENPFTLLS

-625 FETTNENRANE
+625 FEEKDENKANE
-636 YKNYILNNYPNS
+636 YKNYIFNNYPNS

-655 DPDYFIK
+655 DPDFFIK
-662 KKEFDKISRDEYLTV
+662 KKELDKIALDEYLLV

-687 LVIFKSDEVI
+687 LVMLKADNII
-697 NDGANNIFRAKY
+697 NNEKENIFRPKY
-709 MLLKAMSIGMI
+709 MLLKAMSIGMTS
-720 NEDKAEMKPV
+720 EDKTLMKPV
-730 LEQIVKEYPETEES
+730 LELIVEQYPKTEES
-744 KRAEELLS
+744 GRAIELLS
-752 IIEKGVSKNEK
+752 IIEKGVSENKE

-777 DSYYLLIFLE
+777 DSYYLLIFLD

-801 FNREFFSRLNLKV
+801 FDREFFSRLQLKV
-814 SSKIFGTS
+814 SSKIFGGS

-833 EDTVEDY
+833 QETVQDY

-854 HNNNIIIISKK
+854 HNNTIIIISKK

-870 FETQNLTE
+870 FKTQNLSE
-878 YETFSLQYF
+878 YESFAIQYF

>member
-1 MKNSLRFVCGLI
+1 MRNFLRFICGVLI
-13 LLVTLAISCSTE
+13 ILIIVSCSTE
-25 SNTFINRAYH
+25 NNTFINRTYH
-35 GTTAHYNGYFNA
+35 GTTARYNGYFNA
-47 NELIRLGISSYRTT
+47 NELIRLGITSYRTT

-68 ILTIDPI
+68 LLPIDPL

-80 VLALYPAIDTAI
+80 VLSLYPAIDTAI

-156 TLYIAELWIAKTNI
+156 TLYKAELWIAKTNI

-193 ARKKATKIVKR
+193 ARKKATKLVKR

-209 KLGKKH
+209 IISKKK
-215 KEGQPAKFPKKIKF
+215 KEGEPAKFPKKIKF
-229 DLYKTKATHAL
+229 DLQKTKADLAL

-246 DAINFLKESL
+246 DAISFLKESL
-256 KFAKKRKDKARINFI
+256 KYAKKKQDKARVNFI
-271 LGQLLESVNNREE
+271 LGQLLESVNKREE
-284 SKYHYSRVLKYN
+284 AKYHYSRVLKYN
-296 ANYELIFAAK
+296 SNYELIFAAK

-347 QNGNIEGGKVNLTL
+347 QNGNINEGKVNLTL

-387 RNYISAQ
+387 RNYVTAQ

-406 EYPNVEGIRI
+406 AYPNAEGIRI
-416 KVVKLADLVQAVETA
+416 KVVKLADLVKAVETA
-431 YFEDSVQRIAQLS
+431 YFEDSVQRIAKLS
-444 EKDRVKFIENVIED
+444 EKDRIAFIENVIVE

-478 KNKSAD
+478 KNQAVEQS
-484 QGGGGVNNWYWNNA
+484 GGGVNNWYWNNA

-512 GTDREN
+512 GSDREN
-518 EDDWRRSEKIVT
+518 EDDWRRSQKIVV
-530 ASFNENDSIPLDSAI
+530 ASFTEKDSIPLDSAM
-545 VKIEVKDTL
+545 VKKEVKDTL
-554 TVEYLMQNIPLTDS
+554 TVDYLIKRIPLTDS
-568 LFAASQQRMVE
+568 LFAASQQKMVE
-579 AYYNAGLIYKDQ
+579 AYYNAGIIYKDQ
-591 LNEKTLA
+591 LNEKSLA
-598 ETQFV
+598 ETQFL
-603 TVIDKTFENPYTLLS
+603 TVLDKTFENPFTLLS

-625 FETTNENRANE
+625 FEEKDENKANE
-636 YKNYILNNYPNS
+636 YKNYIFNNYPNS

-655 DPDYFIK
+655 DPDFFIK
-662 KKEFDKISRDEYLTV
+662 KKELDKIALDEYLLV

-687 LVIFKSDEVI
+687 LVMLKADNII
-697 NDGANNIFRAKY
+697 NNEKENIFRPKY
-709 MLLKAMSIGMI
+709 MLLKAMSIGMTS
-720 NEDKAEMKPV
+720 EDKTLMKPV
-730 LEQIVKEYPETEES
+730 LELIVEQYPKTEES
-744 KRAEELLS
+744 GRAIELLS
-752 IIEKGVSKNEK
+752 IIEKGVSENKE

-777 DSYYLLIFLE
+777 DSYYLLIFLD

-801 FNREFFSRLNLKV
+801 FDREFFSRLQLKV
-814 SSKIFGTS
+814 SSKIFGGS

-833 EDTVEDY
+833 QETVQDY

-870 FETQNLTE
+870 FKTQNLSE
-878 YETFSLQYF
+878 YESFAIQYF

>member
-1 MKNSLRFVCGLI
+1 MRNFLRFICGVLI
-13 LLVTLAISCSTE
+13 ILIIVSCSTE
-25 SNTFINRAYH
+25 NNTFINRTYH
-35 GTTAHYNGYFNA
+35 GTTARYNGYFNA
-47 NELIRLGISSYRTT
+47 NELIRLGITSYRTT

-68 ILTIDPI
+68 LLPIDPL

-80 VLALYPAIDTAI
+80 VLSLYPAIDTAI
-92 AKCTKVIQNHSMPS
+92 VKCTKVIQNHSMPS

-156 TLYIAELWIAKTNI
+156 TLYKAELWIAKTNI
-170 ELKNYTEAG
+170 ELKKYTEAG

-193 ARKKATKIVKR
+193 ARKKATKLVKR

-209 KLGKKH
+209 ILSKKK
-215 KEGQPAKFPKKIKF
+215 KEGEPAKFPKKIKF
-229 DLYKTKATHAL
+229 DLQKTKAELAL

-246 DAINFLKESL
+246 DAITFLKESL
-256 KFAKKRKDKARINFI
+256 KFAKKKQDKARVNFI

-284 SKYHYSRVLKYN
+284 AKYHYSRVLKYN
-296 ANYELIFAAK
+296 SNYDLIFAAK

-347 QNGNIEGGKVNLTL
+347 QNGNIEEGKVNLTL

-387 RNYISAQ
+387 RNYVTAQ

-406 EYPNVEGIRI
+406 AYPNAEGIRI
-416 KVVKLADLVQAVETA
+416 KVVKLADLVKAVETA

-444 EKDRVKFIENVIED
+444 EKDRIAFIENVIVE

-478 KNKSAD
+478 KNKGAEQS
-484 QGGGGVNNWYWNNA
+484 GGGVNNWYWNNA

-512 GTDREN
+512 GSDREN
-518 EDDWRRSEKIVT
+518 EDDWRRSQKIVVAT
-530 ASFNENDSIPLDSAI
+530 FTENDSIPIDSVI
-545 VKIEVKDTL
+545 VKKEVKDTL
-554 TVEYLMQNIPLTDS
+554 TVDYLIKRIPLTDS
-568 LFAASQQRMVE
+568 LFAASQQKMVE
-579 AYYNAGLIYKDQ
+579 AYYNAGIIYKDQ
-591 LNEKTLA
+591 LNEKSLA
-598 ETQFV
+598 ETQFL
-603 TVIDKTFENPYTLLS
+603 TVLDKTFENPFTLLS

-625 FETTNENRANE
+625 FEEKEENKANE
-636 YKNYILNNYPNS
+636 YKNYILDNYPNS

-662 KKEFDKISRDEYLTV
+662 KKELDKIALDEYLLV

-687 LVIFKSDEVI
+687 LVILK
-697 NDGANNIFRAKY
+697 ANNIINNETENIFRPKY
-709 MLLKAMSIGMI
+709 ILLKAMSIGMTS
-720 NEDKAEMKPV
+720 EDKSKMKPV
-730 LEQIVKEYPETEES
+730 LELIVQNYPKTEES
-744 KRAEELLS
+744 ERALELLS
-752 IIEKGVSKNEK
+752 IIEKGVSENKE

-777 DSYYLLIFLE
+777 DSYYLLIFLD

-801 FNREFFSRLNLKV
+801 FDREFFSRLKLKV
-814 SSKIFGTS
+814 SSKIFGGS

-833 EDTVEDY
+833 QEIVQEY

-854 HNNNIIIISKK
+854 HNNTIIIISKK

-870 FETQNLTE
+870 FETQNLSE
-878 YETFSLQYF
+878 YETFSIQYF